1 MLAYVFICI
10 QHYAGRVMEKITGSK
25 ITSSNV
31 VVITSPYLLPLLLL
45 FLLHVFV
52 LARCT
57 SDHPLCENA
66 LWDRIKTGYI
76 KNKRTAN
83 NTDNDHG
90 ARGRGLKYIKMDCES
105 I

>member
-1 MLAYVFICI
+1 
-10 QHYAGRVMEKITGSK
+10 MEKITGSK

-52 LARCT
+52 LASRT

-66 LWDRIKTGYI
+66 LRD
-76 KNKRTAN
+76 
-83 NTDNDHG
+83 
-90 ARGRGLKYIKMDCES
+90 
-105 I
+105 